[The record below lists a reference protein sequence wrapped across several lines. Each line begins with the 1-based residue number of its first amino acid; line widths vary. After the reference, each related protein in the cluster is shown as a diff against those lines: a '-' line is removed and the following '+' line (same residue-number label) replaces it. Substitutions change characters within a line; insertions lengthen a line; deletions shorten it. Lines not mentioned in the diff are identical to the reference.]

1 MRSVHVIELVDHLF
15 ELEINL
21 VVCLLIFHIAIIFHV
36 LDILWAWRC
45 VYLANEDINRFS
57 FVPRLSNIDT
67 LFLVYTLQ

>member
-21 VVCLLIFHIAIIFHV
+21 VVCLLIFHIALIFYV

-45 VYLANEDINRFS
+45 VYLANKDINGFS

-67 LFLVYTLQ
+67 LFLVNTLQ